1 MEVHMK
7 TLELDVKDQKLD
19 FKTAEKMA
27 DSKAEAELG
36 DCIRLGW
43 YNDELKL
50 VSPDHLL
57 GSPEKPQQGVES
69 FAKSRGA
76 EMEIDVYG
84 GRYRFYYK
92 QFAD

>member
-1 MEVHMK
+1 MRK
-7 TLELDVKDQKLD
+7 LELSVKDEELD
-19 FKTAEKMA
+19 FVSAEKMA
-27 DSKAEAELG
+27 DLKAEEELG

-50 VSPDHLL
+50 VAPADLL
-57 GSPEKPQQGVES
+57 GSKEEPERGVVN
-69 FAKSRGA
+69 FAVSRGA

-92 QFAD
+92 KFDD